1 MSTLAE
7 IAALPGKSPQEL
19 NQLWRKLFTTD
30 PPQAGKDYLVRRLA
44 YRLQELA
51 HGGLSQAAVAILD
64 GLGKGKPPPQG
75 RTPVAPEV
83 ATPATGAR
91 LIREWQG
98 VEHVVTVLD
107 DGFEYQGRKF
117 RSLSAVA
124 KAITG
129 THWSG
134 PLFFGLR
141 KGGKA

>member
-7 IAALPGKSPQEL
+7 ITALPGKSTQEL
-19 NQLWRKLFTTD
+19 NQLWRKLFETD

-44 YRLQELA
+44 YRVQELA
-51 HGGLSQAAVAILD
+51 HGGLSLAAGAILD
-64 GLGKGKPPPQG
+64 GLGKGNQPPGKVPI
-75 RTPVAPEV
+75 VPEV
-83 ATPATGAR
+83 ATPAPGTR

-98 VEHVVTVLD
+98 VEYVVTVLD

-117 RSLSAVA
+117 KSLSSVA

>member
-7 IAALPGKSPQEL
+7 LAALPGKSTQEL
-19 NQLWRKLFTTD
+19 NQLWRKLFESD

-44 YRLQELA
+44 YRVQELA
-51 HGGLSQAAVAILD
+51 HGGLSQAATAILD
-64 GLGKGKPPPQG
+64 GLGRGTPAPSKAPAKPD
-75 RTPVAPEV
+75 V
-83 ATPATGAR
+83 ATPAPGAR

-98 VEHVVTVLD
+98 VEYVVTVLD

-117 RSLSAVA
+117 RSLSSVA

>member
-7 IAALPGKSPQEL
+7 IAALPKKKPQEL
-19 NQLWRKLFTTD
+19 NQLWRKLFKTD
-30 PPQAGKDYLVRRLA
+30 PPQAGKEYLVRRLA
-44 YRLQELA
+44 YRVQELA
-51 HGGLSQAAVAILD
+51 NGGLSRATATILD
-64 GLGKGKPPPQG
+64 GLGHGESVQSKSPTKPEG
-75 RTPVAPEV
+75 
-83 ATPATGAR
+83 ATPAPGAR

-98 VEHVVTVLD
+98 VEYVVTVLD

-117 RSLSAVA
+117 KSLSSVA

-141 KGGKA
+141 KGGKK

>member
-1 MSTLAE
+1 MSTLSE
-7 IAALPGKSPQEL
+7 LAALPGKTTPEL
-19 NQLWRKLFTTD
+19 NQMWRKLFESD

-44 YRLQELA
+44 YRVQELA
-51 HGGLSQAAVAILD
+51 CGSLSGATTTLLD
-64 GLGKGKPPPQG
+64 GLRQNPVPGK
-75 RTPVAPEV
+75 TPAKAEV
-83 ATPATGAR
+83 ATPAPGAR
-91 LIREWQG
+91 MIREWQG
-98 VEHVVTVLD
+98 TEHVVAVLD

-117 RSLSAVA
+117 KSLSSVA